1 MSLNTDQLRAVQSNS
16 PKILC
21 IAGAGTGKTY
31 TMISRIARLVEDGV
45 DPSSILA
52 LTFTNAAAFEM
63 KDRFIRMTN
72 SSVVPEFRTFHS
84 FCYSLLSTDA
94 SVRMGLGY
102 KFTPKVAEPGEVKQ
116 IQTYCMMQLGLKQTL
131 NQLFR
136 AATPKDKDD
145 LAAFNKA
152 VSSEFRK
159 RGLITFDVLCY
170 GVGNMFVQNKPYIE
184 KYHDKYRYIF
194 VDEFQDTD
202 PRQWQ
207 FVSSFE
213 HSNLFIVGDALQ
225 AIYGFRGAD
234 SSIIKSISTD
244 PDWEVIKLSENYR
257 SSLEICNYANNNS
270 KHAEDAYRV
279 EIHSTKPGPKV
290 MTSICRDGYKHV
302 VDSTLLDTLNAIWG
316 SVSEGTGAILC
327 RTNAEVDTVC
337 NYFAELGIDFSRD
350 RANDEAIHT
359 LRSAIDPKY
368 ALDWLL
374 TYLTAEKYSEYV
386 RMITIDGSA
395 DSPREELLAFIER
408 YSKSKNV
415 SDRWARISAVNEV
428 LYANKSTETKWEDI
442 LSVLLDNISS
452 EMVCPV
458 MAEYAS
464 PETIVTAMISL
475 LEEEQA
481 HNLYIGTIHSSKGL
495 EYDTVMLVNVGGY
508 RFKVDSEENKNLLY
522 VGITRAKTNLF
533 ISYCERN

>member
-16 PKILC
+16 SKILC

-31 TMISRIARLVEDGV
+31 TMISRIARLVDDGV

-116 IQTYCMMQLGLKQTL
+116 IQTYCMLQLGLKQTL

-184 KYHDKYRYIF
+184 KYHDKYKYIF

-337 NYFAELGIDFSRD
+337 NHFAELGIDFSRD

-415 SDRWARISAVNEV
+415 SDRWERISAVNEI
-428 LYANKSTETKWEDI
+428 LYTNKSTETKWEDI

>member
-1 MSLNTDQLRAVQSNS
+1 MSLNTDQLRAVESNS
-16 PKILC
+16 PRILC

-31 TMISRIARLVEDGV
+31 TMISRIARLVRDGV

-116 IQTYCMMQLGLKQTL
+116 IQTYCMLQLGLKQTI

-136 AATPKDKDD
+136 AATPKDKND

-159 RGLITFDVLCY
+159 RGLITFGVLCY
-170 GVGNMFVQNKPYIE
+170 GVGNMFVQNKSYIK
-184 KYHDKYRYIF
+184 KYHDKYKYIF

-213 HSNLFIVGDALQ
+213 NSNLFIVGDALQ

-279 EIHSTKPGPKV
+279 EIHSTRPGPKV

-302 VDSTLLDTLNAIWG
+302 VDSTLLDTLNTIWR

-350 RANDEAIHT
+350 RANDEAIHI

-395 DSPREELLAFIER
+395 DSPREELLAFVER
-408 YSKSKNV
+408 YRKSKNV
-415 SDRWARISAVNEV
+415 SDRWERISAVNEI
-428 LYANKSTETKWEDI
+428 LYANKSAETKWEDI
-442 LSVLLDNISS
+442 LDTLLDNISS
-452 EMVCPV
+452 YMVCPI
-458 MAEYAS
+458 MAEYTS
-464 PETIVTAMISL
+464 PETIVSAMISL

-508 RFKVDSEENKNLLY
+508 RFKVDSEENQNLLY

>member
-16 PKILC
+16 SKILC

-45 DPSSILA
+45 DPCSILA

-136 AATPKDKDD
+136 ATTPKDKDD

-184 KYHDKYRYIF
+184 KYHDKYKYIF

-279 EIHSTKPGPKV
+279 EIRSTKHGPKV

-302 VDSTLLDTLNAIWG
+302 VDSTLLDTLNTIWG

-374 TYLTAEKYSEYV
+374 TYLTAEKYSEYI

-415 SDRWARISAVNEV
+415 SDRWERISAVNEI
-428 LYANKSTETKWEDI
+428 LYTNKCTETKWEDI

>member
-1 MSLNTDQLRAVQSNS
+1 MSLNTDQRRAVESNS

-31 TMISRIARLVEDGV
+31 TMLSRIARLVHDGV

-116 IQTYCMMQLGLKQTL
+116 IQTYCMLQLGLKQTL

-136 AATPKDKDD
+136 AATPKDKND
-145 LAAFNKA
+145 LVAFNKA

-170 GVGNMFVQNKPYIE
+170 GVGNMFVQNKPYIK
-184 KYHDKYRYIF
+184 KYHDKYKYIF

-213 HSNLFIVGDALQ
+213 NSNLFIVGDALQ

-279 EIHSTKPGPKV
+279 EIHSTRPGPKV

-302 VDSTLLDTLNAIWG
+302 VDSTLLDTLNTIWR

-350 RANDEAIHT
+350 RANDEAIHI

-386 RMITIDGSA
+386 RMLTIDGSA
-395 DSPREELLAFIER
+395 DSPREELLAFVER
-408 YSKSKNV
+408 YRKSKNV
-415 SDRWARISAVNEV
+415 SDRWERISAVNEI
-428 LYANKSTETKWEDI
+428 LYANKSAETKWEDI
-442 LSVLLDNISS
+442 LDTLLDNISS
-452 EMVCPV
+452 DMVCPI
-458 MAEYAS
+458 MAEYTS
-464 PETIVTAMISL
+464 PETIVSAMISL

-508 RFKVDSEENKNLLY
+508 RFKVDSEENQNLLY

>member
-1 MSLNTDQLRAVQSNS
+1 MSLNTDQLRAVESNS
-16 PKILC
+16 PRILC

-31 TMISRIARLVEDGV
+31 TMISRIARLVRDGV

-116 IQTYCMMQLGLKQTL
+116 IQTYCMLQLGLKQTL

-136 AATPKDKDD
+136 AATPRDKND
-145 LAAFNKA
+145 LVAFNKA

-159 RGLITFDVLCY
+159 RGLITFDLLCY
-170 GVGNMFVQNKPYIE
+170 GVGNMFVQNKPYIK
-184 KYHDKYRYIF
+184 KYHDKYKYIF

-279 EIHSTKPGPKV
+279 EIHSTRPGPKV

-302 VDSTLLDTLNAIWG
+302 VDSTLLDTLNTIWR

-386 RMITIDGSA
+386 RMLTIDGSA
-395 DSPREELLAFIER
+395 DSPREELLAFVER
-408 YSKSKNV
+408 YRKSKNV
-415 SDRWARISAVNEV
+415 SDRWERISAVNEI
-428 LYANKSTETKWEDI
+428 LYANKSAETKWEDI
-442 LSVLLDNISS
+442 LDTLLDNISS
-452 EMVCPV
+452 DMVCPI
-458 MAEYAS
+458 MAEYTS
-464 PETIVTAMISL
+464 PETIVSAMISL

-508 RFKVDSEENKNLLY
+508 RFKVDSEENQNLLY